1 MSKFTEGQGPLTFM
15 SKLRA
20 KCCFFT
26 YHQNNVIRNYQLPV
40 KYLSFKGCFHLLLIV
55 FDFAAGIAWLRYQ
68 GPRFYD
74 TTLTI
79 LRKNDLRVEALKTKR
94 KAAKAGNR

>member
-1 MSKFTEGQGPLTFM
+1 MLEIINFQLS
-15 SKLRA
+15 
-20 KCCFFT
+20 T
-26 YHQNNVIRNYQLPV
+26 YREKDV
-40 KYLSFKGCFHLLLIV
+40 HLLLIV

-79 LRKNDLRVEALKTKR
+79 VSRKNDLRVEALKTKR
-94 KAAKAGNR
+94 EAAKAGNSDLIGL